1 MDVDAL
7 AKPMPMLGSLS
18 KCDAGKSKSS
28 HFHVLAVYSIISFL
42 NVALPSFEQVICAD
56 LISERT

>member
-7 AKPMPMLGSLS
+7 AKPMPILGSLS

-28 HFHVLAVYSIISFL
+28 HFHVLAVYSIML
-42 NVALPSFEQVICAD
+42 L
-56 LISERT
+56 SERSFAVFRAGDLRRLDK